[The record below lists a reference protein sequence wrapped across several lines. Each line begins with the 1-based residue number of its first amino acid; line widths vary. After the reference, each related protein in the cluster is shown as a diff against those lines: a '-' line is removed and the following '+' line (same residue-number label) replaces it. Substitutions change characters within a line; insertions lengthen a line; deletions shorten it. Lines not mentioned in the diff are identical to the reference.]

1 MGRRGSSADE
11 ERTTR
16 YGAPSGLT
24 VMHRITRMQQLGKMT
39 TAWDAGTMPSEKLTQ
54 PSTYRV
60 RVATEA
66 DAPVLLALL
75 REFAAHEESAQ
86 SMLATE
92 PRLREALGA
101 TPPLLRA
108 ALVEGPEGAVGFATY
123 TVDFMTWANSRVLR
137 LDDLYVRA
145 SVRGAGL
152 GRALMRHL
160 AEAGTAEGL
169 PVRWE
174 MRPENASAR
183 AFYGRIGAISREKTV
198 FRWMPDAMRRFLDE

>member
-1 MGRRGSSADE
+1 MSSE
-11 ERTTR
+11 
-16 YGAPSGLT
+16 
-24 VMHRITRMQQLGKMT
+24 KMT
-39 TAWDAGTMPSEKLTQ
+39 Q
-54 PSTYRV
+54 PMTYRV

-75 REFAAHEESAQ
+75 REFATHEDGAPQ

-92 PRLREALGA
+92 SRLREALGA

-108 ALVEGPEGAVGFATY
+108 ALAEGPEGAVGFATY

-160 AEAGTAEGL
+160 AEVGAAEEL

-183 AFYGRIGAISREKTV
+183 AFYGRIGAIAREKTV
-198 FRWMPDAMRRFLDE
+198 FRWMPEAMRRFLEETAPSR

>member
-1 MGRRGSSADE
+1 MSA
-11 ERTTR
+11 
-16 YGAPSGLT
+16 
-24 VMHRITRMQQLGKMT
+24 
-39 TAWDAGTMPSEKLTQ
+39 EKTSQAL
-54 PSTYRV
+54 SFRV
-60 RVATEA
+60 RPAAEA

-75 REFAAHEESAQ
+75 REFAAHEESANL
-86 SMLATE
+86 MLATE
-92 PRLREALGA
+92 PTLREALGA
-101 TPPLLRA
+101 KPPLLRA

-160 AEAGTAEGL
+160 AEVGTAEGL

-174 MRPENASAR
+174 MRPDNASAR
-183 AFYGRIGAISREKTV
+183 AFYARIGAISREKTV
-198 FRWMPDAMRRFLDE
+198 FRWMPEAMRRFLDEAGQGGGH

>member
-1 MGRRGSSADE
+1 MSQE
-11 ERTTR
+11 KT
-16 YGAPSGLT
+16 APSF
-24 VMHRITRMQQLGKMT
+24 Q
-39 TAWDAGTMPSEKLTQ
+39 
-54 PSTYRV
+54 V
-60 RVATEA
+60 RPASEA

-75 REFAAHEESAQ
+75 REFATHEESLQ
-86 SMLATE
+86 SMSATE

-101 TPPLLRA
+101 RPPLLRA

-123 TVDFMTWANSRVLR
+123 TVDFMTWANSRVIR

-160 AEAGTAEGL
+160 AEVGTAEGM

-174 MRPENASAR
+174 MRPDNASAR
-183 AFYGRIGAISREKTV
+183 AFYTRIGALAREKTV
-198 FRWMPDAMRRFLDE
+198 FRWMPDAMRRFLAETEPLA

>member
-1 MGRRGSSADE
+1 MSSD
-11 ERTTR
+11 
-16 YGAPSGLT
+16 
-24 VMHRITRMQQLGKMT
+24 
-39 TAWDAGTMPSEKLTQ
+39 KLTQ
-54 PSTYRV
+54 VSIFQV

-86 SMLATE
+86 FMLATE
-92 PRLREALGA
+92 DRLREALGA
-101 TPPLLRA
+101 RPPLLRA
-108 ALVEGPEGAVGFATY
+108 ALVEGPEGMVGFATY
-123 TVDFMTWANSRVLR
+123 TVDFMTWANSRVIR

-160 AEAGTAEGL
+160 AEVGTAEGL

-183 AFYGRIGAISREKTV
+183 AFYARLGATAREKTV
-198 FRWMPDAMRRFLDE
+198 FRWMPDAMQRFLEE